1 MANSKV
7 FFDTNILLYL
17 LSDDTIKADQ
27 AEALLCGGGLISVQ
41 VLNEFASVAYRKLKM
56 TYREIDEVLQ
66 TIRAICEVKDLTL
79 DTHVLGLSIA
89 ERYGF
94 SFYDSLIVSA
104 GVLAD
109 CEVLYSEDMQS
120 GQTISDQLLITN
132 PFLSSET

>member
-17 LSDDTIKADQ
+17 LSDDTAKADH
-27 AEALLCGGGLISVQ
+27 AEALLSAGGVISVQ
-41 VLNEFASVAYRKLKM
+41 VLNEFTSVAYRKLKM
-56 TYREIDEVLQ
+56 TYGEIDEVLQ

-109 CEVLYSEDMQS
+109 CEVLYSEELQS
-120 GQTISDQLLITN
+120 GQTISDQLVITN
-132 PFLSSET
+132 PFS